1 MALPSLLAGFL
12 ALPKKPT
19 FPARA
24 SGFVRTFHKG
34 MTVAGT
40 AQDSHLIPFYAG
52 VEHPVITKT
61 AAKVRIFFIY
71 TKKTLKKQTYTGI
84 SAHGSSCQRDH
95 KAGTVRVAGVKH
107 DIAVQ
112 TAGQ

>member
-1 MALPSLLAGFL
+1 VGGNTALAGFL

-71 TKKTLKKQTYTGI
+71 TKKTLKKNKLTPVFLRT
-84 SAHGSSCQRDH
+84 AHPASVTTKR
-95 KAGTVRVAGVKH
+95 APFV
-107 DIAVQ
+107 
-112 TAGQ
+112 

>member
-1 MALPSLLAGFL
+1 VISIFQFFNSS
-12 ALPKKPT
+12 T
-19 FPARA
+19 FVV

-61 AAKVRIFFIY
+61 AAKLHIIF
-71 TKKTLKKQTYTGI
+71 
-84 SAHGSSCQRDH
+84 
-95 KAGTVRVAGVKH
+95 
-107 DIAVQ
+107 
-112 TAGQ
+112 

>member
-1 MALPSLLAGFL
+1 MGGNIALAGLL

-61 AAKVRIFFIY
+61 AAKLHIIF
-71 TKKTLKKQTYTGI
+71 
-84 SAHGSSCQRDH
+84 
-95 KAGTVRVAGVKH
+95 
-107 DIAVQ
+107 
-112 TAGQ
+112 